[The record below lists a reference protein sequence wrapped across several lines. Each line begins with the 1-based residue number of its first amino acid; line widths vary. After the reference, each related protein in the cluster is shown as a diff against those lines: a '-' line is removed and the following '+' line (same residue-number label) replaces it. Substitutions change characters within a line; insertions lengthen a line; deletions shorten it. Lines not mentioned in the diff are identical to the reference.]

1 MMALQRSLLGSFAN
15 TQPVFFMSAA
25 AACAHAPV
33 SHALAG
39 RDRCTQTKTDMLGT
53 TPKRRVRLP
62 SYPRT

>member
-1 MMALQRSLLGSFAN
+1 MALQRSLLGSFAN

-39 RDRCTQTKTDMLGT
+39 RDR
-53 TPKRRVRLP
+53 
-62 SYPRT
+62 